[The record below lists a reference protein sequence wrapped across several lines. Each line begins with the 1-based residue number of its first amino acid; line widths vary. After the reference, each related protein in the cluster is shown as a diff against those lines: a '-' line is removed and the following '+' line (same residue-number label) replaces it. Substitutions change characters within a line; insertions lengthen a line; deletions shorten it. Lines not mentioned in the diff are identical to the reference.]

1 MNASIRFLLAAL
13 AGLTVANAAYAYP
26 VSPTAYDMPNGSGQA
41 SGGNFNYWD
50 LGYNGSGATTV
61 DGAPLTGGVGDLTD
75 AIIAT
80 DNWNNVENSGGTGPY
95 VGWRSTVTPNPTIMF
110 HFTPS
115 PLDTVEFLS
124 LTLYL
129 DDADGYGGVSV
140 PSQIRIRVGNGSDEY
155 FPVSDPFG
163 TAPLAFNIDLHHQL
177 GDDIE
182 VQLFHSQWQWI
193 FLSEVS
199 FDGLIVTHDDFGA
212 PEPASMALLAASLA
226 GLGLLRRRRP

>member
-1 MNASIRFLLAAL
+1 MTISNRMLLAAI
-13 AGLTVANAAYAYP
+13 AGLSVTNVAHAYS
-26 VSPTAYDMPNGSGQA
+26 VSPTSYDMPNGSGRA

-61 DGAPLTGGVGDLTD
+61 DGAPLSGGVGDLTD
-75 AIIAT
+75 GIVAT
-80 DNWNNVENSGGTGPY
+80 SNWNNVENIGGTGPY

-140 PSQIRIRVGNGSDEY
+140 PSQIRIRVGSGLDEY
-155 FPVSDPFG
+155 FPVTDPIG
-163 TAPLAFNIDLHHQL
+163 NTPLAFNIDLHHQV

-182 VQLFHSQWQWI
+182 VQLFNSNQWI
-193 FLSEVS
+193 FLSEVG
-199 FDGLIVTHDDFGA
+199 FDGLIITHDDFGT
-212 PEPASMALLAASLA
+212 PEPGSMALLAAGLA
-226 GLGLLRRRRP
+226 GLGLIRRRRP